1 MYWHAIPLS
10 GNILNT
16 SYAMQMKTI
25 TLQTYVRKLV
35 TKEVMLLTANSAVNP
50 FRHSTSCYPQQ
61 FYNPIKAARKVPYQ
75 RTVQVQGAERL
86 NPPGSQ
92 YLHELKKKDTI
103 LPTSHL
109 PHNQQILLKA
119 RIANTSCT
127 LLTRRKLIKTN
138 SNEIYT
144 DPFRIIMALNIKF
157 KFCY

>member
-50 FRHSTSCYPQQ
+50 FHHSTSCYPQQ

-92 YLHELKKKDTI
+92 YLHELKKKK
-103 LPTSHL
+103 LFCPHPTCPTTSKSCSRHVL
-109 PHNQQILLKA
+109 QIPA
-119 RIANTSCT
+119 
-127 LLTRRKLIKTN
+127 
-138 SNEIYT
+138 
-144 DPFRIIMALNIKF
+144 AL
-157 KFCY
+157 Y